1 MMTIQPIAVR
11 RKHGFTLIELM
22 IVVAIIGIMATVAVP
37 SFVRYQNRARRAESF
52 ANLAALATTQKSYFA
67 EYGLFVGAEM
77 VPSTSTGQNPG
88 TEKRDSSTVATE
100 FSSVGWY
107 PEGDI
112 YYDYD
117 TNTGGYGGGCNCDT
131 CFTSTAYGD
140 VDGDGSVALIIV
152 THPNADKTD
161 SCTSL
166 YFSGVGIPQI
176 RNGGTVYDEP
186 VVVAGGDDF

>member
-1 MMTIQPIAVR
+1 MIIQPIALR
-11 RKHGFTLIELM
+11 RESGFTLVELM
-22 IVVAIIGIMATVAVP
+22 IVIAIIGILATVAVP

-52 ANLAALATTQKSYFA
+52 ANLSGLATAQKSYYA

-77 VPSTSTGQNPG
+77 EPSNTTGVDPG
-88 TEKRDSSTVATE
+88 AAQRDSTAIAAG
-100 FSSVGWY
+100 FANVGWY
-107 PEGDI
+107 PDGRV

-117 TNTGGYGGGCNCDT
+117 TNTGGYSGSCNCTT

-140 VDGDGSVALIIV
+140 VDGDGSVALV
-152 THPNADKTD
+152 LFTHPNVDVTD

-166 YFSGVGIPQI
+166 YFSDQGIPQI

-186 VVVAGGDDF
+186 VLVAGADDF